1 MPFLTALSH
10 PLLSSRRVDR
20 ISWLLPAILVLA
32 FLFAPR
38 PASSQPIQATVD
50 SSRSVI
56 DYTGSAVAHDWTG
69 TSRTV
74 TGQITLN
81 PEIPDSSRVRIQA
94 PVASFDS
101 GNDRRDR
108 KMRRVTEASRYPLVQ
123 FQSDD
128 VRPES
133 WGRSADGFAGRWRTT
148 GQLTFH
154 GRTHDVEA
162 LVTVRTTKDSVFA
175 RTQFPV
181 SLTQFD
187 VERPELLFVPIAD
200 TIRIDAQVV
209 GRRDRVQAV
218 ESRSR

>member
-1 MPFLTALSH
+1 
-10 PLLSSRRVDR
+10 
-20 ISWLLPAILVLA
+20 LLPTVLVLA
-32 FLFAPR
+32 SFLAPP

-69 TSRTV
+69 TSRAV
-74 TGQITLN
+74 TGEITLN
-81 PEIPDSSRVRIQA
+81 PEAPDSSRVQIQA

-108 KMRRVTEASRYPLVQ
+108 KMRRVTEASRYPLVR
-123 FQSDD
+123 FRSDD
-128 VRPES
+128 VRPDS

-175 RTQFPV
+175 RTRFPV

-187 VERPELLFVPIAD
+187 VDRPELLFVPIAD
-200 TIRIDAQVV
+200 TIRIDARVI
-209 GRRDRVQAV
+209 GRRSSTGQ
-218 ESRSR
+218 